1 MNIFNKLKGGYQSMA
16 RKLVNTDAPAE
27 EDEDDTDFRPV
38 SMRAVEEP
46 KPTIQAQPQ
55 TGNGNV
61 QLVSLEFL
69 NSAKLDSII
78 AEQTKLN
85 ELIREGFKKVGVK
98 FD

>member
-1 MNIFNKLKGGYQSMA
+1 MNIFKQLKGGFNNMA
-16 RKLVNTDAPAE
+16 RKLVNTDAPEE
-27 EDEDDTDFRPV
+27 EDEETDFRPV

-46 KPTIQAQPQ
+46 KATPQTQAQPQ
-55 TGNGNV
+55 NGNV

-69 NSAKLDSII
+69 NSAKLDQII
-78 AEQTKLN
+78 SEQAKLN